1 MNHQKPLLLPLNQN
15 SLLLFVTFKPNF
27 MNISNNKVVS
37 LTYELKHD
45 NAQGETIEVT
55 DKNSP
60 LVFLYGAGMMLPK
73 FEQNLENL
81 KVNDNFEFTL
91 QADDAYGEIIQEAVI
106 DLPIDVFM
114 VEGKIDPEMLKVD
127 NIIPMQDNQGNPLEG
142 KILEVAEESV
152 KMDFNH
158 PMAGRNLHFTGT
170 IVDLR
175 DATEEEV
182 SHGHVHGA
190 HGHQH

>member
-1 MNHQKPLLLPLNQN
+1 
-15 SLLLFVTFKPNF
+15 

-45 NAQGETIEVT
+45 NAQGETIEIT

-73 FEQNLENL
+73 FEQNLDNL

-91 QADDAYGEIIQEAVI
+91 EAEEAYGPLIEEAVI

-114 VEGKIDPEMLKVD
+114 VEGKIDPEMLQVD

-142 KILEVAEESV
+142 KIVEVGEETV

-158 PMAGRNLHFTGT
+158 PMAGKNLHFTGT
-170 IVDLR
+170 IIDVR

-182 SHGHVHGA
+182 NHGHVHGA

>member
-1 MNHQKPLLLPLNQN
+1 MQ
-15 SLLLFVTFKPNF
+15 
-27 MNISNNKVVS
+27 
-37 LTYELKHD
+37 
-45 NAQGETIEVT
+45 
-55 DKNSP
+55 
-60 LVFLYGAGMMLPK
+60 PK
-73 FEQNLENL
+73 FEQNLADL

-91 QADDAYGEIIQEAVI
+91 QADDAYGQLINEAVI
-106 DLPIDVFM
+106 ELPIDVFM

-142 KILEVAEESV
+142 KVIEVGETTV

-158 PMAGRNLHFTGT
+158 PMAGQNLHFTGT

-175 DATEEEV
+175 DATEEEI
-182 SHGHVHGA
+182 SHGHVHGT

>member
-1 MNHQKPLLLPLNQN
+1 
-15 SLLLFVTFKPNF
+15 

-37 LTYELKHD
+37 LTYELKQD
-45 NAQGETIEVT
+45 NAQGETIEIT

-81 KVNDNFEFTL
+81 KVDDNFEFTL
-91 QADDAYGEIIQEAVI
+91 QADDAYGPIIDEAVI

-142 KILEVAEESV
+142 KIVEVGEESV

-158 PMAGRNLHFTGT
+158 PMAGQNLHFTGT
-170 IVDLR
+170 IIDLR

-182 SHGHVHGA
+182 SHGHVHGN
-190 HGHQH
+190 HGHQHHESE